1 MVTGYKNK
9 DYKEFLAHKKDLI
22 CWTFDRGKHNNLR
35 TVRFVLDT
43 FEGIYTQ
50 VKAMKQLTPAQ
61 RENFLERYLFFLS
74 TYSIKYK
81 EGASE
86 NDLKTLENISS
97 DLLTPAMGRST
108 RLNEIFQQQQQE
120 QEDQGTSQAPIEKS
134 FIDKFEEQFIN
145 EYGES
150 NFEYFSFLATYIHT
164 SAVVI
169 MGIADLVHITLTC
182 TRNDPSV

>member
-61 RENFLERYLFFLS
+61 RENFLKRYLFLLS

-108 RLNEIFQQQQQE
+108 WLNEIFQQQQQE

-134 FIDKFEEQFIN
+134 FMINLRNNLLMSTGNPTLNTSLFWLPIFIPVL
-145 EYGES
+145 S
-150 NFEYFSFLATYIHT
+150 
-164 SAVVI
+164 
-169 MGIADLVHITLTC
+169 
-182 TRNDPSV
+182 